1 MPIALITGGSRGI
14 GYAIACYLASK
25 DYDIILV
32 AKNKQRL
39 IKAKTSLNE
48 IYPKINVSIY
58 RCHFADLS
66 CVEQLIDR
74 LLMLHSTIDI
84 LVNSAGILSTDF
96 IEADGNAI
104 ENLFNINV
112 TSSLIMT
119 NKVAQRMQRQQHGTI
134 FILSSNAA
142 MTALP
147 KIGLYSA
154 TKAAILNYS
163 ESLFKALLPHNV
175 KVTCLC
181 PSVVD
186 TDMTNDGRIAN
197 EDKIHTDDIVK
208 AVDFTLSLSPSA
220 LLPQMTILCRPIEM
234 EKLK

>member
-32 AKNKQRL
+32 AKNKERL
-39 IKAKTSLNE
+39 IKAKETLSEL
-48 IYPKINVSIY
+48 YPKINISIY
-58 RCHFADLS
+58 RCHFADTS

-84 LVNSAGILSTDF
+84 LVNSAGILTTDF
-96 IEADGNAI
+96 IEADGNTV
-104 ENLFNINV
+104 ENVLNTNV
-112 TSSLIMT
+112 TSTIIMT
-119 NKVAQRMQRQQHGTI
+119 NKVAQLMQRQKQGTI
-134 FILSSNAA
+134 FMLSSNAA
-142 MTALP
+142 ITALP

-197 EDKIHTDDIVK
+197 EDKIQVDDIVK
-208 AVDFTLSLSPSA
+208 AVDFALSLSPSA
-220 LLPQMTILCRPIEM
+220 LLPKMTILCRPIEM
-234 EKLK
+234 EKLQ